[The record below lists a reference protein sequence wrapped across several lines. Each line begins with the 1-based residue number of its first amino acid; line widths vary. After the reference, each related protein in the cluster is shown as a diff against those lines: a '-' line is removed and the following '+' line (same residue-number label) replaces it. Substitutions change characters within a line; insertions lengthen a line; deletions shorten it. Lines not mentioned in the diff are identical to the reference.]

1 MKLTAKGIRR
11 RAAKRVEKVSRK
23 RELNKIASINGGLKA
38 MKIREEKEAKL
49 EKRIEK
55 LFWASK
61 SEEKFPKLVNK
72 EMYSTMFIAKCYK
85 IKVNLNNFDSD
96 FKCEIEYQTVSNS
109 PFNREMF
116 EKFGE
121 EKVGEALKFINEDP
135 NGNVREWNTILG
147 ERYHLLKNVIKVK
160 FDFVND
166 KENKMSEGEKI
177 ALTKEIFKSQFII
190 DGKDM
195 TLTNGFT
202 SGNIYEVG
210 AWSPSSE
217 KAYVLSAYHMSS
229 NPEENT
235 ELIAKLHDKLSDGV
249 FSLNLSAPQ
258 KKKDSKKN
266 AERVPATSSPQCITI
281 GTFANPKDT
290 STGRVLLLN
299 DKISTEL
306 EVLVNDTIEDKLK
319 EFNIDLAVDS
329 FDGGAIFSAAWLANQ
344 VNQSRGTHF
353 SAREMLEYNLQA
365 RVGGVQ
371 GKVFAI
377 TMTRL
382 VIDKIVK
389 ELIKNKIEGEDY
401 VFLGNPNA
409 PIYAVLDKN
418 AAKIFNISV
427 LAENKPAQLTVNLMA
442 VAETTDGLHL
452 SSQMYNKV
460 CTNEEYRK
468 EFDEY
473 IIDKFDEEFNELMD
487 KEIKSYITPKMQLQD
502 LVVSLNPEYARTTLV
517 RKSILKE
524 AANKANSIASKGSV
538 KINGIY
544 EHLTFDIS
552 NVISGRKLTGLLGV
566 SKEGAAEIYSPYR
579 DKFYPEIEKA
589 VMMKYP
595 SQGIDEAP
603 RVKFV
608 SCDELIRR
616 AELRLDGDDLE
627 AVKQYVKF
635 LGKGTIM
642 LPAINI
648 MKQWVAGMDADY
660 DAVAV
665 VTDPKFVE
673 LVWRKFKGFKATAL
687 DSEERVAMGIGCHI
701 VYNEKYSKVKSTGR
715 FSQSHLGTPTVTYK
729 SLKELF
735 VASRNEI
742 VLGSVIGK
750 VISRGDCAIT
760 LDTNLMFNN
769 NGNITEDGKKMFK
782 KVFKIAGDKVESG
795 HKYNTVH
802 SENVLALPIGKLG
815 LGNEAV
821 LLDYVT
827 GSSVI
832 LAFRD
837 ELEKLDLN
845 ILTKDDY
852 QNLLFDFSFM
862 VRALGESAIDIVK
875 KGKEVDLGVAMNT
888 IVASNLKLSAAFK
901 NKGSFTTNIDK
912 FLGFAV
918 YNDKEDRLNN
928 EFLIKYNKDI
938 ETAIQFI
945 NGKSKYDD
953 SVVIDKFGV
962 LKYKLLTKLTEVI
975 NEMGSDFNNS
985 LSDVYD
991 WNDKVVSVGMNVA
1004 KKYAEKSGISIQAA
1018 LNVIKECLFN
1028 ASKLIASSKD
1038 AIYNNVDKDV
1048 IKTIRL
1054 ALVGCF
1060 SKLGTVV
1067 GIKEIVRLCALA
1079 SIRYYYSEDAWSDN
1093 MDNVFGLRNMTVKD
1107 SYTEEN
1113 KIRTLDSSAYLI
1125 FKIFGELSAFL
1136 FTNDKLRIKL
1146 DAVVN
1151 DNKYVKIQEATNTD
1165 NLDFAK
1171 VENNK
1176 YEIFFKENRDEI
1188 IATFSMPEELTYITP
1203 AIDNIE
1209 IVEEEDKFVLCT
1221 RIGNYTMSSD
1231 YKVVVLDKV
1240 VDTKGR
1246 TTKVDPMF
1254 CSKGQAKNKTYEIT
1268 NPFADKVDW
1277 TMYDFIGKKVV
1288 TSNYAMAPSQL
1299 AKLGSNEPF
1308 SGKYSLYVSE
1318 NEKRASIG
1326 NALLKEHVD
1335 GICIL
1340 AFNNVLIVK

>member
-1 MKLTAKGIRR
+1 
-11 RAAKRVEKVSRK
+11 
-23 RELNKIASINGGLKA
+23 
-38 MKIREEKEAKL
+38 MKISVKGQMRRTMKGSIAATKARTEREARTEE
-49 EKRIEK
+49 RINK
-55 LFWASK
+55 FFWASK
-61 SEEKFPKLVNK
+61 TEEKFPKLVNR
-72 EMYSTMFIAKCYK
+72 EMYSTMFIAKCYN
-85 IKVNLNNFDSD
+85 ISIDLNKVDAD
-96 FKCEIEYQTVSNS
+96 FTCEVEYQTVSNS

-121 EKVGEALKFINEDP
+121 ERVGEALKFTNEDP
-135 NGNVREWNTILG
+135 NGNVREWSTILG

-166 KENKMSEGEKI
+166 KKLSEGEK
-177 ALTKEIFKSQFII
+177 ASLAKEIFSSQFII
-190 DGKDM
+190 DGKNM
-195 TLTNGFT
+195 TLTDGFT

-229 NPEENT
+229 NSEENT
-235 ELIAKLHDKLSDGV
+235 ELIAKMHDNLSDGV

-258 KKKDSKKN
+258 KKKDAKKN
-266 AERVPATSSPQCITI
+266 AERVPATSSPQCIEI
-281 GTFANPKDT
+281 GALADPKDT

-306 EVLVNDTIEDKLK
+306 EIIMNDRIK
-319 EFNIDLAVDS
+319 EALNKFNVDLAVDS

-365 RVGGVQ
+365 RIGGVQ

-389 ELIKNKIEGEDY
+389 ELINGKVEGADY
-401 VFLGNPNA
+401 IFLGNPNA
-409 PIYAVLDKN
+409 PIYAILDKN

-427 LAENKPAQLTVNLMA
+427 LVDNKPAQLTVNLMA

-460 CTNEEYRK
+460 CTNEEDRK

-473 IIDKFDEEFNELMD
+473 IVDKFNKEFDELVEREV
-487 KEIKSYITPKMQLQD
+487 KPYITSKMQLQD
-502 LVVSLNPEYARTTLV
+502 LVVSLNPEYACTTLV

-524 AANKANSIASKGSV
+524 AVSKANSIASKGSV
-538 KINGIY
+538 KVDGIY

-566 SKEGAAEIYSPYR
+566 SPEGAAEIYSPYR
-579 DKFYPEIEKA
+579 DKFYPEIERA

-595 SQGIDEAP
+595 SQGLDEAP

-608 SCDELIRR
+608 SCSELIRR
-616 AELRLDGDDLE
+616 AELRLAGDDLE

-635 LGKGTIM
+635 LGKGTVM

-673 LVWRKFKGFKATAL
+673 IVWRKFDGFKATAL

-701 VYNEKYSKVKSTGR
+701 VYNEKYSNAKSTGR
-715 FSQSHLGTPTVTYK
+715 FSQSHLASTTRTYK
-729 SLKELF
+729 TLKELF

-760 LDTNLMFNN
+760 LDTNFMFNED
-769 NGNITEDGKKMFK
+769 GTITEDGKKMFK
-782 KVFKIAGDKVESG
+782 KVFKIAGSKADVEAKKEAAIKEG
-795 HKYNTVH
+795 VEYVGYRYNTVH
-802 SENVLALPIGKLG
+802 VDNVLALPIGKLG
-815 LGNEAV
+815 LGHEAV
-821 LLDYVT
+821 LLDYIT

-837 ELEKLDLN
+837 ELEKLDLDFM
-845 ILTKDDY
+845 TREDY

-901 NKGSFTTNIDK
+901 NKGSFTTNLDK
-912 FLGFAV
+912 FIGFAV
-918 YNDKEDRLNN
+918 YNDKEDRFNN
-928 EFLIKYNKDI
+928 KFIMNYSKNI
-938 ETAIQFI
+938 EAAVKFMEA
-945 NGKSKYDD
+945 KAEYDD
-953 SVVIDKFGV
+953 SIVIDKFGV
-962 LKYKLLTKLTEVI
+962 LKHKLLKELVEVV
-975 NEMGSDFNNS
+975 NEIGADFNSS

-991 WNDKVVSVGMNVA
+991 WSSKVINVGFGVA
-1004 KKYAEKSGISIQAA
+1004 KNYALKKGISIQIAYEV
-1018 LNVIKECLFN
+1018 LKECLFK
-1028 ASKLIASSKD
+1028 ASKLIAASKD
-1038 AIYNNVDKDV
+1038 AVYGNADKDV

-1054 ALVGCF
+1054 ALIGCF
-1060 SKLGTVV
+1060 SKFGSVI

-1079 SIRYYYSEDAWSDN
+1079 SIRYYSAENAWSDN
-1093 MDNVFGLRNMTVKD
+1093 MTKVFGLDSMKASD

-1113 KIRTLDSSAYLI
+1113 KARVLDSSAYLI
-1125 FKIFGELSAFL
+1125 FKIFGEFSAFL
-1136 FTNDKLRIKL
+1136 FTNDSLRVRL
-1146 DAVVN
+1146 DAVVT
-1151 DNKYVKIQEATNTD
+1151 DNKYASMQEATD
-1165 NLDFAK
+1165 VANLEFAK
-1171 VENNK
+1171 VGENK
-1176 YEIFFKENRDEI
+1176 YEIFFKGDRHEV
-1188 IATFSMPEELTYITP
+1188 IATFSMPEELAYLTP
-1203 AIDNIE
+1203 AVDNID
-1209 IVEEEDKFVLCT
+1209 IVEEDNKFVLCT
-1221 RIGNYTMSSD
+1221 RIGNYAMSSD

-1254 CSKGQAKNKTYEIT
+1254 YSKGQAKNKAYEIT
-1268 NPFADKVDW
+1268 NPFADKVNW

-1288 TSNYAMAPSQL
+1288 TSNYGLTPSEL
-1299 AKLGSNEPF
+1299 SKVGNNEPF
-1308 SGKYSLYVSE
+1308 SGKYSVYVSG

-1326 NALLKEHVD
+1326 NALLKENVE
-1335 GICIL
+1335 GVCEL